1 MSALRSDAS
10 FGGIVNQNRAH
21 QLSVLA
27 HALADM
33 ADDDERIVAGSAD
46 LKVSTQMSE
55 FEKRHP
61 DRFYQFGISERN
73 MIGAAAGMASC
84 GLRPY
89 VATFAAFSGLLAF
102 ENIRTDL
109 AYTKMPVRV
118 LATHAG
124 ISTGYFGTSH
134 HALEDVS
141 ATRAV
146 ANLVVLSPCD
156 GHSAA
161 ELIRQTHD
169 LDAPI
174 YIRLGR
180 GREAAVYGES
190 PRVEFGQHHV
200 LRRGSDL
207 AIFATG
213 LMVAYAVDATEELAG
228 AGVDATVVDVHT
240 LKPFDVVSAVEVAS
254 GCRAV
259 VTVEEHNTE
268 GGLGTILRDALG
280 GRGCPTPV
288 YKHGIHDEFS
298 IVGVPSH
305 LYEYYGLDGHGVAT
319 VASRVLEAVDSG
331 RFFDREEERIWTDAD
346 RAEAMEAVRARS
358 ERAKSVTT

>member
-1 MSALRSDAS
+1 MADLRSAES
-10 FGGIVNQNRAH
+10 FDGILNQNRAH
-21 QLSVLA
+21 QLAVLA
-27 HALADM
+27 HAIADL
-33 ADDDERIVAGSAD
+33 ADDDQRVVAGAAD

-73 MIGAAAGMASC
+73 MIGAAAGMAAC

-109 AYTKMPVRV
+109 GYTKMPVRV

-134 HALEDVS
+134 HALEDIS

-146 ANLVVLSPCD
+146 ANLVVLSACD

-161 ELIRQTHD
+161 ELVRQTHEM
-169 LDAPI
+169 DAPV

-180 GREAAVYGES
+180 GREEAVYGET
-190 PRVEFGQHHV
+190 PDIEFGRLST
-200 LRRGSDL
+200 LRTGSDVAL
-207 AIFATG
+207 FATG
-213 LMVAYAVDATEELAG
+213 LMVAHAVTAAEELSATG
-228 AGVDATVVDVHT
+228 IEATVVDVHT
-240 LKPFDVVSAVEVAS
+240 IKPFDIDRAVEIAS
-254 GCRAV
+254 GCRSV
-259 VTVEEHNTE
+259 VTIEEHNTE
-268 GGLGTILRDALG
+268 GGLGTIVRDSLAD
-280 GRGCPTPV
+280 RGCATPV
-288 YKHGIHDEFS
+288 YKHGLNDEYS
-298 IVGVPSH
+298 IVGLPSH

-319 VASRVLEAVDSG
+319 VVSRVVESVDAS
-331 RFFDREEERIWTDAD
+331 RFFDREERILWSDAD
-346 RAEAMEAVRARS
+346 RAEAMESVRSRS
-358 ERAKSVTT
+358 ERAKSVGS